1 MAYVPVALMLAGMAA
16 YTVLAGADFGAGL
29 WTLLATGPGAARTR
43 AEARHAMG
51 PVWEANHVWLIFVL
65 VICWTGYPVAFGSIA
80 STLALPLTMAAV
92 GIIFRGAA
100 YALRGST
107 TNHGESRVA
116 ETLFALSSV
125 ATPFALGTI
134 TGAIA
139 TGRVP
144 VGNAA
149 GNLVTSW
156 LNPASI
162 LIGVLAVAFSG
173 YLAAV
178 FLAADSRRHP
188 DQAQAAVLTGYFRRR
203 ALATGVAC
211 GALALAGLLV
221 MRHSGLDLTRGLAL
235 AMVGVSAL
243 AGLATMALCW
253 RSRFGLARLSAALA
267 VAAVVAGWAAAQ
279 APRMLPGMTVT
290 QAAAGRA
297 TLVALTIAV
306 ACGAVILI
314 PSLALLYALLLRGRL
329 DDPETPEPPQAPEP
343 LQAPETMSATET
355 APVPADRRSALS
367 LVPAALAGGGLTA
380 GAGLLVFTD
389 AAWMHGL
396 GVACLIACAL
406 SVFHLAAGRD
416 AG

>member
-1 MAYVPVALMLAGMAA
+1 
-16 YTVLAGADFGAGL
+16 
-29 WTLLATGPGAARTR
+29 
-43 AEARHAMG
+43 
-51 PVWEANHVWLIFVL
+51 
-65 VICWTGYPVAFGSIA
+65 
-80 STLALPLTMAAV
+80 MAAV

-100 YALRGST
+100 YALRGAATS
-107 TNHGESRVA
+107 HGESRGA
-116 ETLFALSSV
+116 ENLFALSSV

-188 DQAQAAVLTGYFRRR
+188 DQAEAAVLTGYFRRR
-203 ALATGVAC
+203 ALAAGGAC

-235 AMVGVSAL
+235 AMVGVSAV
-243 AGLATMALCW
+243 AGLATVALCW
-253 RSRFGLARLSAALA
+253 RSRFGLARLTAALA

-279 APRMLPGMTVT
+279 APRMLPAMTVS

-314 PSLALLYALLLRGRL
+314 PALALLYGLVLRGQL
-329 DDPETPEPPQAPEP
+329 DAPDASPAPATTRPPDTTQAP
-343 LQAPETMSATET
+343 AT
-355 APVPADRRSALS
+355 PPPGRRSALPPA
-367 LVPAALAGGGLTA
+367 PAALAACGLIA
-380 GAGLLVFTD
+380 GSGLLVFTD
-389 AAWMHGL
+389 MAWTHGL
-396 GVACLIACAL
+396 GVACLVTCAV
-406 SVFHLAAGRD
+406 SAFHLAAGRD